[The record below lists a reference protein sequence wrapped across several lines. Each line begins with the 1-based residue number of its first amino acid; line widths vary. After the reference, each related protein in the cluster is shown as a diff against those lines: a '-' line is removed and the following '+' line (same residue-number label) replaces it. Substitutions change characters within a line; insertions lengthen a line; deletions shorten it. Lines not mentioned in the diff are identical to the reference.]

1 MPTMETEPGT
11 TKLSVIAI
19 SWLAASAALPFA
31 LVGAACGQGVGALTG
46 GCHWIGVTL
55 PLDRQVWALVNQPVL
70 NFASLP
76 GAGGYW
82 LGSILVPLAVAA
94 AIIGFLPRARSLVTE
109 LVVVQIAWAMSTVAV
124 AWLPLLDADDGHL
137 IRFLTLHGWPGGWV
151 WLAPVLAAG
160 AALLPTLRL
169 LSLARR
175 RRPNIGRAS
184 RVLVVAVHLFVPAV
198 AWIGLASLIRGAV
211 PVLPSIAMAAPLAS
225 AVAFAWFRYP
235 APFVHPLESP
245 RPAEI
250 VVLTVAATILS
261 AGVWLAGR
269 PLTDG
274 RSAGFLWG
282 RAQSFNNIRQWI
294 EPRSLTG
301 NESDIPNG

>member
-1 MPTMETEPGT
+1 MPAMETEPGT

-19 SWLAASAALPFA
+19 SWLAAAAALPLA
-31 LVGAACGQGVGALTG
+31 LVGAACGQGVGALIG
-46 GCHWIGVTL
+46 GCHWIGITL

-76 GAGGYW
+76 SAGGYW
-82 LGSILVPLAVAA
+82 LGSILVPLAVAVV
-94 AIIGFLPRARSLVTE
+94 IIGFLPRARSLVTE
-109 LVVVQIAWAMSTVAV
+109 LAVVQIAWAMSTVAV
-124 AWLPLLDADDGHL
+124 AWLPLLDVHDGHL

-160 AALLPTLRL
+160 AVLLPTLRL
-169 LSLARR
+169 LALARR

-184 RVLVVAVHLFVPAV
+184 RVLVVVVHLFVPTV

-211 PVLPSIAMAAPLAS
+211 PVLPSFAVAAPLAS
-225 AVAFAWFRYP
+225 AIVFAWFRYP
-235 APFVHPLESP
+235 APFVHHLELP

-250 VVLTVAATILS
+250 VVLMVAATTLL
-261 AGVWLAGR
+261 AGVLFVGR
-269 PLTDG
+269 PIADG

-282 RAQSFNNIRQWI
+282 QAQSFNNIRPWV

-301 NESDIPNG
+301 NESDLPNG